1 MYIGNKSWILPVI
14 SFMCSVHHCFHEI
27 VANILCLNLMH
38 PLKQAWQYIAVIIC
52 TFNSILHFCCTH
64 IWYWFRCWFT
74 KSIDPKFPFLLVGPR
89 LILLWSFRPNWPS
102 DKVRNFNWCDSECL
116 LLLLEM
122 EKSVKCPLSDIV
134 QYLQGLPALVLFLC
148 NGTLIGIG
156 AVYVHLFGSHRQQF
170 GGTHSSPI
178 LEDHAY
184 HSVLLVQPGVD
195 FSPSTSEEH
204 TRTDKLIG
212 EWKIYVRV
220 KI

>member
-1 MYIGNKSWILPVI
+1 
-14 SFMCSVHHCFHEI
+14 
-27 VANILCLNLMH
+27 MH
-38 PLKQAWQYIAVIIC
+38 PLKQWQYNAVIIC
-52 TFNSILHFCCTH
+52 TFDSILHFCCTH

-74 KSIDPKFPFLLVGPR
+74 KSINPKFPFLLMGPR
-89 LILLWSFRPNWPS
+89 LILLWSFRPEWPS

-116 LLLLEM
+116 LLLLGM
-122 EKSVKCPLSDIV
+122 EKIVKFPLSDIV
-134 QYLQGLPALVLFLC
+134 QNIAGAASFGPFPLQWYCNWHRSSLC
-148 NGTLIGIG
+148 SSI
-156 AVYVHLFGSHRQQF
+156 GSHRQQF

-212 EWKIYVRV
+212 PN
-220 KI
+220 